1 MARSTLVCFDWA
13 AFKAPSLK
21 AKAVGRHHSI
31 NSSKRETTEIHF
43 LIGLTF
49 GKRAPPP
56 SGTELSN
63 GQAAKLAVK
72 DMMDDRPRM
81 YDSPPTTYTYQ
92 QIVRGPFRKNAFSH
106 SIISVH
112 SQRAALSGAFIYQ
125 HWSHHSAEFCSEWSS
140 VLQLNKTWQHEAG
153 NPYYYRSALS
163 ELPSFLPYRPKKR
176 WTWCTFNGRNVCKT
190 YILAPLSA
198 RRKKLMRAREYI
210 VVLMCVTVLDKA

>member
-1 MARSTLVCFDWA
+1 MPSPLSWPDQHLCALTEQQKQLGEIIRST
-13 AFKAPSLK
+13 
-21 AKAVGRHHSI
+21 AVGEKRRKSI
-31 NSSKRETTEIHF
+31 FWSDLLLARE
-43 LIGLTF
+43 
-49 GKRAPPP
+49 PP

-125 HWSHHSAEFCSEWSS
+125 RWSHDSAEFCSEWSS
-140 VLQLNKTWQHEAG
+140 VLQLNKTWQHQAG
-153 NPYYYRSALS
+153 NLES
-163 ELPSFLPYRPKKR
+163 
-176 WTWCTFNGRNVCKT
+176 
-190 YILAPLSA
+190 ILL
-198 RRKKLMRAREYI
+198 
-210 VVLMCVTVLDKA
+210 